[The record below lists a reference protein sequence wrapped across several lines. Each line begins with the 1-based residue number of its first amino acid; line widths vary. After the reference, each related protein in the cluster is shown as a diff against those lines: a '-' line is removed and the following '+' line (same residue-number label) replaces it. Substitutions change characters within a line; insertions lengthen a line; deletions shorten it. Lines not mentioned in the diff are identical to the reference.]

1 MVSYFYSKFA
11 ENKYPVIYKFVKMRF
26 YDREKEISELL
37 RIDDLASHTAQ
48 FTVLMGRR
56 RTGKT
61 MLMAETFKNKRYLY
75 FFIGKKAEQIQCRE
89 FQRQVE
95 QLLGLHIHGQLTS
108 FVALLEEI
116 LIFSKQQKVTVVID
130 EFQRLA
136 EIDESI
142 ISGIQD
148 VWDKHQHGAHV
159 HLIACGSIYNMMKK
173 IFEDRKE
180 PLFGRKTARIDLKP
194 FSTDV
199 LKEILRDHN
208 PDYTS
213 EDLLML
219 YAITG
224 GVAKYVAQLMDGGC
238 RTWQDMLDSV
248 CRPSSIFLEEGTEL
262 LVGEFG
268 RKYQIYYSILQLIAS
283 GMSSQSAIDSIVQ
296 KNTGRYLDTLEN
308 EYSLVR
314 KLRPIWA
321 KPNSQGVKF
330 YIDDNFLMFWFRF
343 IEGNR
348 SMVELGKYDL
358 LKETIQNEYMQYS
371 GIVLERYFRQVYGE
385 KERVTEV
392 SHWWD
397 SKGENE
403 IDLIAIEKI
412 DRHATVAE
420 IKRNPQK
427 ISIAKLEE
435 KYDNIKS
442 HLRGYKVEL
451 VGLSLEDM

>member
-1 MVSYFYSKFA
+1 
-11 ENKYPVIYKFVKMRF
+11 MRF
-26 YDREKEISELL
+26 YDRDKEIAELQRL
-37 RIDDLASHTAQ
+37 NAIADVTAQ

-61 MLMAETFKNKRYLY
+61 TLMMHALEGEPYLY
-75 FFIGKKAEQIQCRE
+75 FFVGKKSEQMQCME

-95 QLLGLHIHGQLTS
+95 NVLGLRIHGQVTS
-108 FVALLEEI
+108 VAALLEELMI
-116 LIFSKQQKVTVVID
+116 YASKRKVTVIID

-136 EIDESI
+136 DIDNGI
-142 ISGIQD
+142 ISSIQK
-148 VWDKHQHGAHV
+148 VWDKYHAQAKI
-159 HLIACGSIYNMMKK
+159 HLIACGSIYSMMQR

-199 LKEILRDHN
+199 IKQILHDHN
-208 PDYTS
+208 PNYTP

-224 GVAKYVAQLMDGGC
+224 GVAKYVAQLMDEGC
-238 RTWQDMLDSV
+238 KTWEEMLHAV
-248 CRPSSIFLEEGTEL
+248 CRPSSIFQEEGTEL

-283 GMSSQSAIDSIVQ
+283 GMTSQAEIDSIIE
-296 KNTGRYLDTLEN
+296 KNTGRYLDTLDT
-308 EYSLVR
+308 EYSLINKR
-314 KLRPIWA
+314 RPMWA

-330 YIDDNFLMFWFRF
+330 YIDDCFLMFWFRF
-343 IEGNR
+343 IETNR
-348 SMVELGKYDL
+348 SMVELGKFDL
-358 LKETIQNEYMQYS
+358 LYELIMQEYPQFS
-371 GIVLERYFRQVYGE
+371 GVVLEKYFRQKYGE

-403 IDLIAIEKI
+403 IDLIAIEKL
-412 DRHATVAE
+412 DKRATVAE
-420 IKRNPQK
+420 VKRNPRK
-427 ISIAKLEE
+427 YSARVLEE
-435 KYDNIKS
+435 KYQYIKS
-442 HLRGYKVEL
+442 HFRGYEVEL
-451 VGLSLEDM
+451 IGLSLEDM

>member
-1 MVSYFYSKFA
+1 
-11 ENKYPVIYKFVKMRF
+11 MRF
-26 YDREKEISELL
+26 YDREKEIAELRRL
-37 RIDDLASHTAQ
+37 NALAGSTAQ

-61 MLMAETFKNKRYLY
+61 TLMMHAFEDENYLY
-75 FFIGKKAEQIQCRE
+75 FFIGKKSEQLLCID

-95 QLLGLHIHGQLTS
+95 SVLGLHIHGQVTT
-108 FVALLEEI
+108 VAALLEELMI
-116 LIFSKQQKVTVVID
+116 YANNRKVTVIID

-136 EIDESI
+136 DIDEGI
-142 ISGIQD
+142 ISNIQK
-148 VWDKHQHGAHV
+148 VWDKYHTQAKI
-159 HLIACGSIYNMMKK
+159 HLVACGSIYSMMQK

-194 FSTDV
+194 FRTDV
-199 LKEILRDHN
+199 IKQILHDHN

-219 YAITG
+219 FAVTG
-224 GVAKYVAQLMDGGC
+224 GVAKYVAQLMDEGC
-238 RTWQDMLDSV
+238 RTWEDMLHAV

-283 GMSSQSAIDSIVQ
+283 GMTSQAEIDSIIE
-296 KNTGRYLDTLEN
+296 KNTGRYLDTLDA
-308 EYSLVR
+308 EYSLISKR
-314 KLRPIWA
+314 RPMWA

-330 YIDDNFLMFWFRF
+330 YIDDCFLMFWFRF
-343 IEGNR
+343 IEANR
-348 SMVELGKYDL
+348 SMVELGKFDL
-358 LKETIQNEYMQYS
+358 LYELIKQEYPQFS
-371 GIVLERYFRQVYGE
+371 GIVLEKYFRQMYGE

-403 IDLIAIEKI
+403 IDLIAIEKL
-412 DRHATVAE
+412 DKRATVAE
-420 IKRNPQK
+420 VKRNPHK
-427 ISIAKLEE
+427 FSVKALED
-435 KYDNIKS
+435 KYQVIKS
-442 HLRGYKVEL
+442 HFRGYDVELRG
-451 VGLSLEDM
+451 LSMNDM